1 MIQMSKDGTINNIAF
16 LKKSMYEVYSKI
28 GIKCSYILENLILS
42 KTDKKEKIQNGL
54 FNIGIYPFNYT
65 WDKNIYNQL
74 SVGKFIDN
82 SNINYNPLDS
92 KMEEFLN
99 TMKIKSTKDPIE
111 IMNIKLE
118 NEPIKTINIQE
129 ISDIIS
135 KNDINI
141 ACDFTD
147 YVHAMYFI
155 SLENEI
161 LCIIGNNS
169 NLFDKKL
176 AVNSEDNP
184 IVISKQIECSLEN
197 KNDILK
203 EYKNWKKDYNE
214 ISIKSVREFIEK

>member
-1 MIQMSKDGTINNIAF
+1 MSKDGTINNIAF

-129 ISDIIS
+129 
-135 KNDINI
+135 KN
-141 ACDFTD
+141 
-147 YVHAMYFI
+147 
-155 SLENEI
+155 
-161 LCIIGNNS
+161 
-169 NLFDKKL
+169 KL
-176 AVNSEDNP
+176 
-184 IVISKQIECSLEN
+184 
-197 KNDILK
+197 
-203 EYKNWKKDYNE
+203 
-214 ISIKSVREFIEK
+214 